1 MRPGGAIL
9 SRLMMMMCPRLG
21 LRRGNCCSNYDC
33 LSHNL
38 DNRVERVE
46 DAETRWRR
54 LSYSLY

>member
-1 MRPGGAIL
+1 
-9 SRLMMMMCPRLG
+9 MMMFLRLG
-21 LRRGNCCSNYDC
+21 LRRGNCCSKYDC